1 MTNPP
6 DHSAADTHHTGP
18 DARTVE
24 LLLALTDYRTA
35 EQAMRM
41 RTRKSMRM
49 GATDLQALRFLLKAQ
64 GEDRIVTSRDLASHL
79 GMTSASM
86 TAMLDRLVAGGH
98 AHRQPHPTDRRS
110 ISVIAS
116 IGSDEEVRQT
126 LGAMHHRLLDVAMKL
141 TPAQSLTITSF
152 LDAATESAHSI
163 DPALPTP

>member
-1 MTNPP
+1 MTIPT
-6 DHSAADTHHTGP
+6 D
-18 DARTVE
+18 RTVK
-24 LLLALTDYRTA
+24 LLLALADYRTA

-49 GATDLQALRFLLKAQ
+49 GASDLQALRFLLKAQ
-64 GEDRIVTSRDLASHL
+64 GEDRIVTSRDLAQHL

-126 LGAMHHRLLDVAMKL
+126 LGAMHNRLLDVAMKL
-141 TPAQSLTITSF
+141 TPAQSLVITRF
-152 LDAATESAHSI
+152 LDDVTASADSI
-163 DPALPTP
+163 DPTLPSP